1 MHLEKIRENQGSR
14 FDRYVI
20 GTLIIVF
27 TFFVAQ
33 IPHTYAVIKA
43 VGLEQLG
50 TLDVAGI
57 LQALPPNTTLVLMLF
72 PFALVA
78 VLVLVLIRYLHN
90 ISIREFITA
99 RDKIDWKRIGFAFTG
114 IVLLNSLF
122 FIISYYTN
130 PSDFQ
135 WNFDPQAFATLF
147 LIAIV
152 LVPLQ
157 TSAEELFFRGYLMQ
171 GFGQIFKNRI
181 FPLLIT
187 SLLFGFM
194 HFGNPE
200 IDKLGPL
207 LIVSYVSMG
216 FFFGIITL
224 MDEGLELALG
234 YHAGNN
240 LLISLLVTSDW
251 TAFQTHSLFLDVSEP
266 DVYML
271 AFMQLP
277 MLIILLLLF
286 SWKYKWKNYRTH
298 LLGSATNQLN
308 EMSKKKNIT
317 NISILAGGVLIFY
330 FALIKPINPCDC
342 LDATVTNNTSTYKK
356 CLDQDYDKAFG
367 YAEKYLSNQKFT
379 SQEAVLDS
387 YWTEKCNR

>member
-1 MHLEKIRENQGSR
+1 MHLEKIRENKGGR

-20 GTLIIVF
+20 GSLIIVF

-50 TLDVAGI
+50 TLDIAGI
-57 LQALPPNTTLVLMLF
+57 LQALPPNTTLALMLF

-78 VLVLVLIRYLHN
+78 VLVLVLIRHLHN
-90 ISIREFITA
+90 ISIRAFITS

-135 WNFDPQAFATLF
+135 WNFDPQAFAILF
-147 LIAIV
+147 VIAIV

-171 GFGQIFKNRI
+171 GLGQVFKQRI

-207 LIVSYVSMG
+207 LMVSYVSMG

-251 TAFQTHSLFLDVSEP
+251 TAFQTNSLFLDVSTP

-277 MLIILLLLF
+277 MLLILLVLF
-286 SWKYKWKNYRTH
+286 SWKYGWNNWRQR
-298 LLGSATNQLN
+298 L
-308 EMSKKKNIT
+308 
-317 NISILAGGVLIFY
+317 ISS
-330 FALIKPINPCDC
+330 P
-342 LDATVTNNTSTYKK
+342 
-356 CLDQDYDKAFG
+356 KA
-367 YAEKYLSNQKFT
+367 
-379 SQEAVLDS
+379 
-387 YWTEKCNR
+387 

>member
-1 MHLEKIRENQGSR
+1 MHLEKIRENQGGR

-20 GTLIIVF
+20 GSLIIVF

-50 TLDVAGI
+50 TLDIAGI
-57 LQALPPNTTLVLMLF
+57 LQALPPNTTLALMLF

-78 VLVLVLIRYLHN
+78 VLVLVLIRHLHN
-90 ISIREFITA
+90 ISIRAFITS

-135 WNFDPQAFATLF
+135 WNFDPQAFAILF

-171 GFGQIFKNRI
+171 GLGQVFKQRI

-207 LIVSYVSMG
+207 LMVSYVSMG

-251 TAFQTHSLFLDVSEP
+251 TAFQTNSLFLDVSTP
-266 DVYML
+266 DVYVL

-277 MLIILLLLF
+277 MLLILLVLF
-286 SWKYKWKNYRTH
+286 SWKYGWNNWRQR
-298 LLGSATNQLN
+298 L
-308 EMSKKKNIT
+308 
-317 NISILAGGVLIFY
+317 ISS
-330 FALIKPINPCDC
+330 P
-342 LDATVTNNTSTYKK
+342 
-356 CLDQDYDKAFG
+356 KA
-367 YAEKYLSNQKFT
+367 
-379 SQEAVLDS
+379 
-387 YWTEKCNR
+387 

>member
-1 MHLEKIRENQGSR
+1 MHLEKIRESQGGR

-20 GTLIIVF
+20 GSLIIVF
-27 TFFVAQ
+27 AFFVAQ
-33 IPHTYAVIKA
+33 LPHTFAVINA
-43 VGLEQLG
+43 VGLDQLG
-50 TLDVAGI
+50 SLDVAGI
-57 LQALPPNTTLVLMLF
+57 LQALPSNTTLVLMLL

-78 VLVLVLIRYLHN
+78 VLVLVLIRRLHD
-90 ISIREFITA
+90 ISIRAFITSRA
-99 RDKIDWKRIGFAFTG
+99 KIDWKRIGFAFTA
-114 IVLLNSLF
+114 IVLLNFLF
-122 FIISYYTN
+122 FVFSYYSN
-130 PSDFQ
+130 PSHFQ
-135 WNFDPQAFATLF
+135 WNFDPQAFAILF

-171 GFGQIFKNRI
+171 GFGQVFKHRI

-207 LIVSYVSMG
+207 LMVSYVSMG

-240 LLISLLVTSDW
+240 LLISLLVTADW
-251 TAFQTHSLFLDVSEP
+251 TAFQTNSLFLDVSTP

-277 MLIILLLLF
+277 MLLILLVLF
-286 SWKYKWKNYRTH
+286 SWKYGWNNWRQR
-298 LLGSATNQLN
+298 L
-308 EMSKKKNIT
+308 
-317 NISILAGGVLIFY
+317 ISS
-330 FALIKPINPCDC
+330 P
-342 LDATVTNNTSTYKK
+342 
-356 CLDQDYDKAFG
+356 KA
-367 YAEKYLSNQKFT
+367 
-379 SQEAVLDS
+379 
-387 YWTEKCNR
+387 

>member
-1 MHLEKIRENQGSR
+1 MHLEKIRESQQGR

-20 GTLIIVF
+20 GSLIIVF
-27 TFFVAQ
+27 AFFVAQ
-33 IPHTYAVIKA
+33 LPHTFAVINA
-43 VGLEQLG
+43 VGLDQLA
-50 TLDVAGI
+50 TLDVAGM
-57 LQALPPNTTLVLMLF
+57 LQALPSNTTLVLMLL
-72 PFALVA
+72 PFVFVA
-78 VLVLVLIRYLHN
+78 ALVLILIRYMHN
-90 ISIREFITA
+90 ISIRAFITSRA
-99 RDKIDWKRIGFAFTG
+99 KIDWKRIGFSFVG
-114 IVLLNSLF
+114 IVLLNFLF
-122 FIISYYTN
+122 FVFSYYSN
-130 PSDFQ
+130 PSHFQ
-135 WNFDPQAFATLF
+135 WNFDPQAFTILF

-171 GFGQIFKNRI
+171 GFGQVFKHRI

-207 LIVSYVSMG
+207 LMVSYVSMG

-240 LLISLLVTSDW
+240 LLISLLVTADW
-251 TAFQTHSLFLDVSEP
+251 TAFQTNSLFLDVSTP

-277 MLIILLLLF
+277 MLLILLALF
-286 SWKYKWKNYRTH
+286 SWKYGWNNWRQR
-298 LLGSATNQLN
+298 L
-308 EMSKKKNIT
+308 
-317 NISILAGGVLIFY
+317 ISS
-330 FALIKPINPCDC
+330 P
-342 LDATVTNNTSTYKK
+342 
-356 CLDQDYDKAFG
+356 KA
-367 YAEKYLSNQKFT
+367 
-379 SQEAVLDS
+379 
-387 YWTEKCNR
+387 

>member
-1 MHLEKIRENQGSR
+1 MHLEKIRENQGGR

-20 GTLIIVF
+20 GSLIIVF

-50 TLDVAGI
+50 TLDITGI
-57 LQALPPNTTLVLMLF
+57 LQALPPNTTLALMLF

-78 VLVLVLIRYLHN
+78 VLVLVLIRHLHN
-90 ISIREFITA
+90 ISIRAFITS

-135 WNFDPQAFATLF
+135 WNFDPQAFAILF
-147 LIAIV
+147 VIAIV

-171 GFGQIFKNRI
+171 GLGQVFKQRI

-207 LIVSYVSMG
+207 LMVSYVSMG

-251 TAFQTHSLFLDVSEP
+251 TAFQTNSLFLDVSTP

-277 MLIILLLLF
+277 MLLILLVLF
-286 SWKYKWKNYRTH
+286 SWKYGWNNWRQR
-298 LLGSATNQLN
+298 L
-308 EMSKKKNIT
+308 
-317 NISILAGGVLIFY
+317 ISS
-330 FALIKPINPCDC
+330 P
-342 LDATVTNNTSTYKK
+342 
-356 CLDQDYDKAFG
+356 KA
-367 YAEKYLSNQKFT
+367 
-379 SQEAVLDS
+379 
-387 YWTEKCNR
+387 

>member
-1 MHLEKIRENQGSR
+1 MHLEKIRESQGGR

-20 GTLIIVF
+20 GSLIIVF
-27 TFFVAQ
+27 AFFVAQ
-33 IPHTYAVIKA
+33 LPHTFAVINA
-43 VGLEQLG
+43 VGLDQLG
-50 TLDVAGI
+50 SLDVAGI
-57 LQALPPNTTLVLMLF
+57 LQALPSNTTLVLMLL

-78 VLVLVLIRYLHN
+78 VLVLVLIRRLHD
-90 ISIREFITA
+90 ISIRAFITSRA
-99 RDKIDWKRIGFAFTG
+99 KIDWKRIGFAFTA
-114 IVLLNSLF
+114 IVLLNFLF
-122 FIISYYTN
+122 FVFSYYSN
-130 PSDFQ
+130 PSHFQ
-135 WNFDPQAFATLF
+135 WNFDPQAFAILF

-171 GFGQIFKNRI
+171 GFGQVFKHRI

-207 LIVSYVSMG
+207 LMVSYVSMG

-224 MDEGLELALG
+224 MDEGLELVLG

-240 LLISLLVTSDW
+240 LLISLLVTADW
-251 TAFQTHSLFLDVSEP
+251 TAFQTNSLFLDVSTP

-277 MLIILLLLF
+277 MLLILLALF
-286 SWKYKWKNYRTH
+286 SWKYGWNNWRQR
-298 LLGSATNQLN
+298 L
-308 EMSKKKNIT
+308 
-317 NISILAGGVLIFY
+317 ISS
-330 FALIKPINPCDC
+330 P
-342 LDATVTNNTSTYKK
+342 
-356 CLDQDYDKAFG
+356 KA
-367 YAEKYLSNQKFT
+367 
-379 SQEAVLDS
+379 
-387 YWTEKCNR
+387 

>member
-1 MHLEKIRENQGSR
+1 MHLEKIRENQGGR

-20 GTLIIVF
+20 GSLIIVF

-50 TLDVAGI
+50 TLDIAGI
-57 LQALPPNTTLVLMLF
+57 LQALPPNTTLALMLF

-78 VLVLVLIRYLHN
+78 VLVLVLIRHLHN
-90 ISIREFITA
+90 ISIRAFITS

-135 WNFDPQAFATLF
+135 WNFDPQAFAILF

-171 GFGQIFKNRI
+171 GLGQVFKQRI

-207 LIVSYVSMG
+207 LMVSYVSMG

-251 TAFQTHSLFLDVSEP
+251 TAFQTNSLFLDVSTP

-277 MLIILLLLF
+277 MLLILLVLF
-286 SWKYKWKNYRTH
+286 SWKYGWNNWR
-298 LLGSATNQLN
+298 QR
-308 EMSKKKNIT
+308 
-317 NISILAGGVLIFY
+317 LIRS
-330 FALIKPINPCDC
+330 P
-342 LDATVTNNTSTYKK
+342 
-356 CLDQDYDKAFG
+356 KA
-367 YAEKYLSNQKFT
+367 
-379 SQEAVLDS
+379 
-387 YWTEKCNR
+387 

>member
-1 MHLEKIRENQGSR
+1 MHLEKIRENQGGR

-20 GTLIIVF
+20 GSLIIVF

-50 TLDVAGI
+50 TLDITGI
-57 LQALPPNTTLVLMLF
+57 LQALPPNTTLALMLF

-78 VLVLVLIRYLHN
+78 VLVLVLIRHLHN
-90 ISIREFITA
+90 ISIRAFITS

-135 WNFDPQAFATLF
+135 WNFDPQAFAILF
-147 LIAIV
+147 VIAIV

-171 GFGQIFKNRI
+171 GLGQVFKQRI

-207 LIVSYVSMG
+207 LMVSYVSMG

-240 LLISLLVTSDW
+240 LLISLLVTADW
-251 TAFQTHSLFLDVSEP
+251 TAFQTNSLFLDVSTP

-277 MLIILLLLF
+277 MLLILLALF
-286 SWKYKWKNYRTH
+286 SWKYGWNNWRQR
-298 LLGSATNQLN
+298 L
-308 EMSKKKNIT
+308 
-317 NISILAGGVLIFY
+317 ISS
-330 FALIKPINPCDC
+330 P
-342 LDATVTNNTSTYKK
+342 
-356 CLDQDYDKAFG
+356 KA
-367 YAEKYLSNQKFT
+367 
-379 SQEAVLDS
+379 
-387 YWTEKCNR
+387 

>member
-1 MHLEKIRENQGSR
+1 MHLEKIRESQGGR

-20 GTLIIVF
+20 GAFIIIF
-27 TFFVAQ
+27 AFFVAQ
-33 IPHTYAVIKA
+33 IPHTYAVINE
-43 VGLEQLG
+43 VGIDQLA
-50 TLDVAGI
+50 TLDVAGM

-72 PFALVA
+72 PFAIVA
-78 VLVLVLIRYLHN
+78 ALVLLLIRYLHN
-90 ISIREFITA
+90 ISIGKFITSRA
-99 RDKIDWKRIGFAFTG
+99 KIDWKRIGFAFTG
-114 IVLLNSLF
+114 IVLLNFLF
-122 FIISYYTN
+122 FIISYYENPTN
-130 PSDFQ
+130 FQ
-135 WNFDPQAFATLF
+135 WNFEPKAFATLF

-157 TSAEELFFRGYLMQ
+157 TTAEELFFRGYLMQ
-171 GFGQIFKNRI
+171 GFGQIFKHRI

-251 TAFQTHSLFLDVSEP
+251 TAFQTNSLFLDVSTP
-266 DVYML
+266 NVYIL

-277 MLIILLLLF
+277 MLIILLALF
-286 SWKYKWKNYRTH
+286 SWKYGW
-298 LLGSATNQLN
+298 NQWRQRL
-308 EMSKKKNIT
+308 
-317 NISILAGGVLIFY
+317 ISS
-330 FALIKPINPCDC
+330 P
-342 LDATVTNNTSTYKK
+342 
-356 CLDQDYDKAFG
+356 KA
-367 YAEKYLSNQKFT
+367 
-379 SQEAVLDS
+379 
-387 YWTEKCNR
+387 

>member
-1 MHLEKIRENQGSR
+1 MHLEKIRESQGGR

-20 GTLIIVF
+20 GSLIIVF
-27 TFFVAQ
+27 AFFVAQ
-33 IPHTYAVIKA
+33 LPHTLAVINA
-43 VGLEQLG
+43 VGFDQLG
-50 TLDVAGI
+50 SLDVAGI
-57 LQALPPNTTLVLMLF
+57 LQALPSNTTLVLMLL

-78 VLVLVLIRYLHN
+78 VLVLVLIRRLHD
-90 ISIREFITA
+90 ISIRAFITSRA
-99 RDKIDWKRIGFAFTG
+99 KIDWKRIGFAFAA
-114 IVLLNSLF
+114 IVLLNFLF
-122 FIISYYTN
+122 FVFSYYSN
-130 PSDFQ
+130 PSHFQ
-135 WNFDPQAFATLF
+135 WNFDPQAFAILF

-171 GFGQIFKNRI
+171 GFGQVFKHRI

-207 LIVSYVSMG
+207 LMVSYVSMG
-216 FFFGIITL
+216 FFFGILTL

-240 LLISLLVTSDW
+240 LLISLLVTADW
-251 TAFQTHSLFLDVSEP
+251 TAFQTNSLFLDVSTP

-277 MLIILLLLF
+277 MLLILLALF
-286 SWKYKWKNYRTH
+286 SWKYGWNNWRQR
-298 LLGSATNQLN
+298 L
-308 EMSKKKNIT
+308 
-317 NISILAGGVLIFY
+317 ISS
-330 FALIKPINPCDC
+330 P
-342 LDATVTNNTSTYKK
+342 
-356 CLDQDYDKAFG
+356 KA
-367 YAEKYLSNQKFT
+367 
-379 SQEAVLDS
+379 
-387 YWTEKCNR
+387 

>member
-1 MHLEKIRENQGSR
+1 MHLEKIRESQGGR

-20 GTLIIVF
+20 GSLIIVF
-27 TFFVAQ
+27 AFFVAQ
-33 IPHTYAVIKA
+33 LPHTFAVINA
-43 VGLEQLG
+43 VGLDQLA
-50 TLDVAGI
+50 TLDVAGM
-57 LQALPPNTTLVLMLF
+57 LQALPSNTTLVLMLL
-72 PFALVA
+72 PFVFVA
-78 VLVLVLIRYLHN
+78 ALVLILIRYMHN
-90 ISIREFITA
+90 ISIRAFITSRA
-99 RDKIDWKRIGFAFTG
+99 KIDWKRIGFSFVG
-114 IVLLNSLF
+114 IVLLNFLF
-122 FIISYYTN
+122 FVFSYYSN
-130 PSDFQ
+130 PSHFQ
-135 WNFDPQAFATLF
+135 WNFDPQAFAILF

-171 GFGQIFKNRI
+171 GLGQVFKHRI

-207 LIVSYVSMG
+207 LMVSYVSMG

-251 TAFQTHSLFLDVSEP
+251 TAFQTNSLFLDVSTP

-277 MLIILLLLF
+277 MLLILLALF
-286 SWKYKWKNYRTH
+286 SWKYGWNNWRQR
-298 LLGSATNQLN
+298 L
-308 EMSKKKNIT
+308 
-317 NISILAGGVLIFY
+317 ISS
-330 FALIKPINPCDC
+330 P
-342 LDATVTNNTSTYKK
+342 
-356 CLDQDYDKAFG
+356 KA
-367 YAEKYLSNQKFT
+367 
-379 SQEAVLDS
+379 
-387 YWTEKCNR
+387 

>member
-1 MHLEKIRENQGSR
+1 MHLEKIRESQGGR

-20 GTLIIVF
+20 GSLIIVF
-27 TFFVAQ
+27 AFFVAQ
-33 IPHTYAVIKA
+33 LPHTFAVINA
-43 VGLEQLG
+43 VGLDQLG
-50 TLDVAGI
+50 SLDVAGI
-57 LQALPPNTTLVLMLF
+57 LQALPSNTTLVLMLL
-72 PFALVA
+72 PFVFVA
-78 VLVLVLIRYLHN
+78 ALVLILIRYMHN
-90 ISIREFITA
+90 ISIRAFITSRA
-99 RDKIDWKRIGFAFTG
+99 KIDWKRIGFSFVG
-114 IVLLNSLF
+114 IVLLNFLF
-122 FIISYYTN
+122 FVFSYYSN
-130 PSDFQ
+130 PSHFQ
-135 WNFDPQAFATLF
+135 WNFDPQAFAILF

-171 GFGQIFKNRI
+171 GFGQVFKHRI

-207 LIVSYVSMG
+207 LMVSYVSMG
-216 FFFGIITL
+216 FFFCIITL

-251 TAFQTHSLFLDVSEP
+251 TAFQTNSLFLDVSTP

-277 MLIILLLLF
+277 MLLILLALF
-286 SWKYKWKNYRTH
+286 SWKYGWNNWRQR
-298 LLGSATNQLN
+298 L
-308 EMSKKKNIT
+308 
-317 NISILAGGVLIFY
+317 ISS
-330 FALIKPINPCDC
+330 P
-342 LDATVTNNTSTYKK
+342 
-356 CLDQDYDKAFG
+356 KA
-367 YAEKYLSNQKFT
+367 
-379 SQEAVLDS
+379 
-387 YWTEKCNR
+387 

>member
-1 MHLEKIRENQGSR
+1 MHLEKIRESQGGR

-20 GTLIIVF
+20 GSLIIVF
-27 TFFVAQ
+27 AFFVAQ
-33 IPHTYAVIKA
+33 LPHTFAVINA
-43 VGLEQLG
+43 VGLDQLA
-50 TLDVAGI
+50 TLDVAGM
-57 LQALPPNTTLVLMLF
+57 LQALPSNTTLVLMLL
-72 PFALVA
+72 PFVFVA
-78 VLVLVLIRYLHN
+78 ALVLILIRYMHN
-90 ISIREFITA
+90 ISIRAFITSRA
-99 RDKIDWKRIGFAFTG
+99 KIDWKRIGFSFVG
-114 IVLLNSLF
+114 IVLLNFLF
-122 FIISYYTN
+122 FVFSYYSN
-130 PSDFQ
+130 PSHFQ
-135 WNFDPQAFATLF
+135 WNFDPQAFAILF

-171 GFGQIFKNRI
+171 GFGQVFKHRI

-207 LIVSYVSMG
+207 LMVSYVSMG

-240 LLISLLVTSDW
+240 LLISLLVTADW
-251 TAFQTHSLFLDVSEP
+251 TAFQTNSLFLDVSTP

-277 MLIILLLLF
+277 MLLILLALF
-286 SWKYKWKNYRTH
+286 SWKYGWNNWRQR
-298 LLGSATNQLN
+298 L
-308 EMSKKKNIT
+308 
-317 NISILAGGVLIFY
+317 ISS
-330 FALIKPINPCDC
+330 P
-342 LDATVTNNTSTYKK
+342 
-356 CLDQDYDKAFG
+356 KA
-367 YAEKYLSNQKFT
+367 
-379 SQEAVLDS
+379 
-387 YWTEKCNR
+387 

>member
-1 MHLEKIRENQGSR
+1 MHLEKIRESQGGR

-20 GTLIIVF
+20 GTFIIIF
-27 TFFVAQ
+27 AFFVAQ
-33 IPHTYAVIKA
+33 LPHTFAVINA
-43 VGLEQLG
+43 VGLDQLA
-50 TLDVAGI
+50 TLDVAGM
-57 LQALPPNTTLVLMLF
+57 LQALPSNTTLVLMLL
-72 PFALVA
+72 PFVFVA
-78 VLVLVLIRYLHN
+78 ALVLILIRYMHN
-90 ISIREFITA
+90 ISIRAFITSRA
-99 RDKIDWKRIGFAFTG
+99 KIDWKRIGFSFVG
-114 IVLLNSLF
+114 IVLLNFLF
-122 FIISYYTN
+122 FVFSYYSN
-130 PSDFQ
+130 PSHFQ
-135 WNFDPQAFATLF
+135 WNFDPQAFTILF

-171 GFGQIFKNRI
+171 GFGQVFKHRI

-207 LIVSYVSMG
+207 LMVSYVSMG

-240 LLISLLVTSDW
+240 LLISLLVTADW
-251 TAFQTHSLFLDVSEP
+251 TAFQTNSLFLDVSTP

-277 MLIILLLLF
+277 MLLILLALF
-286 SWKYKWKNYRTH
+286 SWKYGWNNWRQR
-298 LLGSATNQLN
+298 L
-308 EMSKKKNIT
+308 
-317 NISILAGGVLIFY
+317 ISS
-330 FALIKPINPCDC
+330 P
-342 LDATVTNNTSTYKK
+342 
-356 CLDQDYDKAFG
+356 KA
-367 YAEKYLSNQKFT
+367 
-379 SQEAVLDS
+379 
-387 YWTEKCNR
+387 

>member
-1 MHLEKIRENQGSR
+1 
-14 FDRYVI
+14 
-20 GTLIIVF
+20 
-27 TFFVAQ
+27 
-33 IPHTYAVIKA
+33 
-43 VGLEQLG
+43 
-50 TLDVAGI
+50 
-57 LQALPPNTTLVLMLF
+57 
-72 PFALVA
+72 
-78 VLVLVLIRYLHN
+78 
-90 ISIREFITA
+90 
-99 RDKIDWKRIGFAFTG
+99 
-114 IVLLNSLF
+114 LF

-135 WNFDPQAFATLF
+135 WNFNPQAFAALF

-171 GFGQIFKNRI
+171 GFGQIFKYRI

-251 TAFQTHSLFLDVSEP
+251 TAFQTNSLFLDVSDP

-277 MLIILLLLF
+277 MLLILLALF
-286 SWKYKWKNYRTH
+286 SWKYKWKCWYQR
-298 LLGSATNQLN
+298 L
-308 EMSKKKNIT
+308 
-317 NISILAGGVLIFY
+317 ISSPTA
-330 FALIKPINPCDC
+330 
-342 LDATVTNNTSTYKK
+342 
-356 CLDQDYDKAFG
+356 
-367 YAEKYLSNQKFT
+367 
-379 SQEAVLDS
+379 
-387 YWTEKCNR
+387 

>member
-1 MHLEKIRENQGSR
+1 MHLEKIRENQESR

-43 VGLEQLG
+43 VGLEQLS

-72 PFALVA
+72 PFAVVA

-251 TAFQTHSLFLDVSEP
+251 TAFQTQSLFLDVSEP

-277 MLIILLLLF
+277 MLLILLALF
-286 SWKYKWKNYRTH
+286 SWKYKWKNYAAH
-298 LLGSATNQLN
+298 LIGSNSN
-308 EMSKKKNIT
+308 EIPS
-317 NISILAGGVLIFY
+317 
-330 FALIKPINPCDC
+330 
-342 LDATVTNNTSTYKK
+342 
-356 CLDQDYDKAFG
+356 
-367 YAEKYLSNQKFT
+367 
-379 SQEAVLDS
+379 
-387 YWTEKCNR
+387 

>member
-1 MHLEKIRENQGSR
+1 MHLEKIRENQESR

-43 VGLEQLG
+43 VGLDQLG

-99 RDKIDWKRIGFAFTG
+99 RDKIDWKRIGFAFTW

-135 WNFDPQAFATLF
+135 WNFNPQDFFTLF

-171 GFGQIFKNRI
+171 AFGQIFKHRI
-181 FPLLIT
+181 FSLLIT

-251 TAFQTHSLFLDVSEP
+251 TAFQTQSLFLDVSEP

-277 MLIILLLLF
+277 MLLILLALF
-286 SWKYKWKNYRTH
+286 SWKYKWKCWYQR
-298 LLGSATNQLN
+298 L
-308 EMSKKKNIT
+308 
-317 NISILAGGVLIFY
+317 ISSPTA
-330 FALIKPINPCDC
+330 
-342 LDATVTNNTSTYKK
+342 
-356 CLDQDYDKAFG
+356 
-367 YAEKYLSNQKFT
+367 
-379 SQEAVLDS
+379 
-387 YWTEKCNR
+387 

>member
-1 MHLEKIRENQGSR
+1 MHLEKIRENQGGR

-20 GTLIIVF
+20 GSLIIVF

-50 TLDVAGI
+50 TLDIAGI
-57 LQALPPNTTLVLMLF
+57 LQALPPNTTLALMLF

-78 VLVLVLIRYLHN
+78 VLVLVLIRHLHN
-90 ISIREFITA
+90 ISIRAFITS

-130 PSDFQ
+130 PSVFQ
-135 WNFDPQAFATLF
+135 WNFDPQAFAILF

-171 GFGQIFKNRI
+171 GLGQVFKQRI

-207 LIVSYVSMG
+207 LMVSYVSMG

-251 TAFQTHSLFLDVSEP
+251 TAFQTNSLFLDVSTP

-277 MLIILLLLF
+277 MLLILLVLF
-286 SWKYKWKNYRTH
+286 SWKYGWNNWRQR
-298 LLGSATNQLN
+298 L
-308 EMSKKKNIT
+308 
-317 NISILAGGVLIFY
+317 ISS
-330 FALIKPINPCDC
+330 P
-342 LDATVTNNTSTYKK
+342 
-356 CLDQDYDKAFG
+356 KA
-367 YAEKYLSNQKFT
+367 
-379 SQEAVLDS
+379 
-387 YWTEKCNR
+387 

>member
-1 MHLEKIRENQGSR
+1 MHLEKIRESQGGR

-20 GTLIIVF
+20 GSLIIVF
-27 TFFVAQ
+27 AFFVAQ
-33 IPHTYAVIKA
+33 LPHTFAVINA
-43 VGLEQLG
+43 VGLDQLG
-50 TLDVAGI
+50 SLDVAGI
-57 LQALPPNTTLVLMLF
+57 LQALPSNTTLVLMLL

-78 VLVLVLIRYLHN
+78 VLVLVLIRRLHD
-90 ISIREFITA
+90 ISIRAFITSRA
-99 RDKIDWKRIGFAFTG
+99 KIDWKRIGFAFTA
-114 IVLLNSLF
+114 IVLLNFLF
-122 FIISYYTN
+122 FVFSYYSN
-130 PSDFQ
+130 PSHFQ
-135 WNFDPQAFATLF
+135 WNFDPQAFAILF
-147 LIAIV
+147 LVAIV

-171 GFGQIFKNRI
+171 GLGQVFKHRI

-207 LIVSYVSMG
+207 LMVSYVSMG

-251 TAFQTHSLFLDVSEP
+251 TAFQTNSLFLDVSTP

-277 MLIILLLLF
+277 MLLILLALF
-286 SWKYKWKNYRTH
+286 SWKYGWNNWRQR
-298 LLGSATNQLN
+298 L
-308 EMSKKKNIT
+308 
-317 NISILAGGVLIFY
+317 ISS
-330 FALIKPINPCDC
+330 P
-342 LDATVTNNTSTYKK
+342 
-356 CLDQDYDKAFG
+356 KA
-367 YAEKYLSNQKFT
+367 
-379 SQEAVLDS
+379 
-387 YWTEKCNR
+387 

>member
-1 MHLEKIRENQGSR
+1 MHLEKIRESQGGR

-20 GTLIIVF
+20 GSLIIVF
-27 TFFVAQ
+27 AFFVAQ
-33 IPHTYAVIKA
+33 LPHTLAVINA
-43 VGLEQLG
+43 VGLDQLG
-50 TLDVAGI
+50 SLDVAGI
-57 LQALPPNTTLVLMLF
+57 LQALPSNTTLVLMLL

-78 VLVLVLIRYLHN
+78 VLVLVLIRRLHDS
-90 ISIREFITA
+90 SIRAFITSRA
-99 RDKIDWKRIGFAFTG
+99 KIDWKRIGFAFTA

-135 WNFDPQAFATLF
+135 WNFDPQAFAILF

-207 LIVSYVSMG
+207 LMVSYVSMG

-240 LLISLLVTSDW
+240 LLISLLVTADW
-251 TAFQTHSLFLDVSEP
+251 TAFQTNSLFLDVSTP

-277 MLIILLLLF
+277 MLLILLALF
-286 SWKYKWKNYRTH
+286 SWKYGWNNWRQR
-298 LLGSATNQLN
+298 L
-308 EMSKKKNIT
+308 
-317 NISILAGGVLIFY
+317 ISS
-330 FALIKPINPCDC
+330 P
-342 LDATVTNNTSTYKK
+342 
-356 CLDQDYDKAFG
+356 KA
-367 YAEKYLSNQKFT
+367 
-379 SQEAVLDS
+379 
-387 YWTEKCNR
+387 

>member
-1 MHLEKIRENQGSR
+1 MHLEKIRESQQGR

-20 GTLIIVF
+20 GSLIIVF
-27 TFFVAQ
+27 AFFVAQ
-33 IPHTYAVIKA
+33 LPHTFAVINA
-43 VGLEQLG
+43 VGLDQLA
-50 TLDVAGI
+50 TLDVAGM
-57 LQALPPNTTLVLMLF
+57 LQALPSNTTLVLMLL
-72 PFALVA
+72 PFVFVA
-78 VLVLVLIRYLHN
+78 ALVLILIRYMHN
-90 ISIREFITA
+90 ISIRAFITSRA
-99 RDKIDWKRIGFAFTG
+99 KIDWKRIGFSFVG
-114 IVLLNSLF
+114 IVLLNFLF
-122 FIISYYTN
+122 FVFSYYSN
-130 PSDFQ
+130 PSHFQ
-135 WNFDPQAFATLF
+135 WNFDPQAFAILF

-171 GFGQIFKNRI
+171 GLGQVFKHRI

-207 LIVSYVSMG
+207 LMVSYVSMG

-251 TAFQTHSLFLDVSEP
+251 TAFQTNSLFLDVSTP

-277 MLIILLLLF
+277 MLLILLALF
-286 SWKYKWKNYRTH
+286 SWKYGWNNWRQR
-298 LLGSATNQLN
+298 L
-308 EMSKKKNIT
+308 
-317 NISILAGGVLIFY
+317 ISS
-330 FALIKPINPCDC
+330 P
-342 LDATVTNNTSTYKK
+342 
-356 CLDQDYDKAFG
+356 KA
-367 YAEKYLSNQKFT
+367 
-379 SQEAVLDS
+379 
-387 YWTEKCNR
+387 

>member
-1 MHLEKIRENQGSR
+1 MHLEKIRESQGGR
-14 FDRYVI
+14 FDHYVI
-20 GTLIIVF
+20 GTFIIIF
-27 TFFVAQ
+27 AFFVAQ
-33 IPHTYAVIKA
+33 IPHTYAVINE
-43 VGLEQLG
+43 VGIDQIS
-50 TLDVAGI
+50 TLNVAGM
-57 LQALPPNTTLVLMLF
+57 LQALPPNTTMILMLF

-78 VLVLVLIRYLHN
+78 VLVLLLIRYLHN
-90 ISIREFITA
+90 ISIRKFITS

-114 IVLLNSLF
+114 IVLLNFLF
-122 FIISYYTN
+122 FIISYYENPTN
-130 PSDFQ
+130 FQ
-135 WNFDPQAFATLF
+135 WNFEPKAFAILF

-171 GFGQIFKNRI
+171 GLGQIFKHRI

-207 LIVSYVSMG
+207 LMVSYVSMG

-251 TAFQTHSLFLDVSEP
+251 TAFQTNSLFLDVSTP
-266 DVYML
+266 NVYML

-277 MLIILLLLF
+277 MLIILLALF
-286 SWKYKWKNYRTH
+286 SWKYGW
-298 LLGSATNQLN
+298 NQWRQRL
-308 EMSKKKNIT
+308 
-317 NISILAGGVLIFY
+317 ISS
-330 FALIKPINPCDC
+330 P
-342 LDATVTNNTSTYKK
+342 
-356 CLDQDYDKAFG
+356 KA
-367 YAEKYLSNQKFT
+367 
-379 SQEAVLDS
+379 
-387 YWTEKCNR
+387 

>member
-1 MHLEKIRENQGSR
+1 MHLEKIRENQESR

-72 PFALVA
+72 PFMLVA

-99 RDKIDWKRIGFAFTG
+99 RDKIDWKRIGFAFTW

-135 WNFDPQAFATLF
+135 WNFNPQAFFTLF

-251 TAFQTHSLFLDVSEP
+251 TAFQTQSLFLDVSEP

-277 MLIILLLLF
+277 MLLILLALF
-286 SWKYKWKNYRTH
+286 SWKYKWKCWYQR
-298 LLGSATNQLN
+298 L
-308 EMSKKKNIT
+308 
-317 NISILAGGVLIFY
+317 ISSPTA
-330 FALIKPINPCDC
+330 
-342 LDATVTNNTSTYKK
+342 
-356 CLDQDYDKAFG
+356 
-367 YAEKYLSNQKFT
+367 
-379 SQEAVLDS
+379 
-387 YWTEKCNR
+387 

>member
-1 MHLEKIRENQGSR
+1 MHLEKIRESQQGR

-20 GTLIIVF
+20 GSLIIVF
-27 TFFVAQ
+27 AFFVAQ
-33 IPHTYAVIKA
+33 LPHTFAVINA
-43 VGLEQLG
+43 VGLDQLA
-50 TLDVAGI
+50 TLDVAGM
-57 LQALPPNTTLVLMLF
+57 LQALQSNTTLVLMLL
-72 PFALVA
+72 PFVFVA
-78 VLVLVLIRYLHN
+78 ALVLILIRYMHN
-90 ISIREFITA
+90 ISIRVFITSRA
-99 RDKIDWKRIGFAFTG
+99 KIDWKRIGFSFVG
-114 IVLLNSLF
+114 IVLLNFLF
-122 FIISYYTN
+122 FVFSYYSN
-130 PSDFQ
+130 PSHFQ
-135 WNFDPQAFATLF
+135 WNFDPQAFAILF
-147 LIAIV
+147 LVAIV

-171 GFGQIFKNRI
+171 GLGQVFKHRI

-207 LIVSYVSMG
+207 LMVSYVSMG

-251 TAFQTHSLFLDVSEP
+251 TAFQTNSLFLDVSTP

-277 MLIILLLLF
+277 MLLILLALF
-286 SWKYKWKNYRTH
+286 SWKYGWNNWRQR
-298 LLGSATNQLN
+298 L
-308 EMSKKKNIT
+308 
-317 NISILAGGVLIFY
+317 ISS
-330 FALIKPINPCDC
+330 P
-342 LDATVTNNTSTYKK
+342 
-356 CLDQDYDKAFG
+356 KA
-367 YAEKYLSNQKFT
+367 
-379 SQEAVLDS
+379 
-387 YWTEKCNR
+387 

>member
-1 MHLEKIRENQGSR
+1 MHLEKIRENQGGR

-20 GTLIIVF
+20 GSLIIVF

-50 TLDVAGI
+50 TLDITGI
-57 LQALPPNTTLVLMLF
+57 LQALPPNTTLALMLF
-72 PFALVA
+72 PFVLVA
-78 VLVLVLIRYLHN
+78 VLVLVLIRHLHN
-90 ISIREFITA
+90 ISIRAFITS

-135 WNFDPQAFATLF
+135 WNFDPQAFAILF

-171 GFGQIFKNRI
+171 GLGQVFKQRI

-207 LIVSYVSMG
+207 LMVSYVSMG

-251 TAFQTHSLFLDVSEP
+251 TAFQTNSLFLDVSTP

-277 MLIILLLLF
+277 MLLILLVLF
-286 SWKYKWKNYRTH
+286 SWKYGWNNWRQR
-298 LLGSATNQLN
+298 L
-308 EMSKKKNIT
+308 
-317 NISILAGGVLIFY
+317 ISS
-330 FALIKPINPCDC
+330 P
-342 LDATVTNNTSTYKK
+342 
-356 CLDQDYDKAFG
+356 KA
-367 YAEKYLSNQKFT
+367 
-379 SQEAVLDS
+379 
-387 YWTEKCNR
+387 

>member
-1 MHLEKIRENQGSR
+1 MHLEKIRESQGGR

-20 GTLIIVF
+20 GSLIIVF
-27 TFFVAQ
+27 AFFVAQ
-33 IPHTYAVIKA
+33 LPHTFAVINA
-43 VGLEQLG
+43 VGLDQLG
-50 TLDVAGI
+50 SLDVAGM
-57 LQALPPNTTLVLMLF
+57 LQALPSNITLVLMLL

-78 VLVLVLIRYLHN
+78 VLVLVLIRRLHD
-90 ISIREFITA
+90 ISIRAFITSRA
-99 RDKIDWKRIGFAFTG
+99 KIDWKRIGFAFAA
-114 IVLLNSLF
+114 IVLLNFLF
-122 FIISYYTN
+122 FVFSYYSN
-130 PSDFQ
+130 PSHFQ
-135 WNFDPQAFATLF
+135 WNFDPQAFAILF

-171 GFGQIFKNRI
+171 GFGQVFKHRI

-207 LIVSYVSMG
+207 LMVSYVSMG

-251 TAFQTHSLFLDVSEP
+251 TAFQTNSLFLDVSTP

-277 MLIILLLLF
+277 MLLILMVLF
-286 SWKYKWKNYRTH
+286 SWKYGWNNWRQR
-298 LLGSATNQLN
+298 L
-308 EMSKKKNIT
+308 
-317 NISILAGGVLIFY
+317 ISS
-330 FALIKPINPCDC
+330 P
-342 LDATVTNNTSTYKK
+342 
-356 CLDQDYDKAFG
+356 KA
-367 YAEKYLSNQKFT
+367 
-379 SQEAVLDS
+379 
-387 YWTEKCNR
+387 

>member
-1 MHLEKIRENQGSR
+1 MHLERIRENQGSR

-50 TLDVAGI
+50 TLDIAST

-72 PFALVA
+72 PFAVVA

-90 ISIREFITA
+90 ISIREFITS
-99 RDKIDWKRIGFAFTG
+99 RDKIDWKRIGFAFTT

-130 PSDFQ
+130 PSHFQ
-135 WNFDPQAFATLF
+135 WNFDPQAFAILF

-171 GFGQIFKNRI
+171 GFGQIFKHRI

-207 LIVSYVSMG
+207 LLVSYVSMG

-251 TAFQTHSLFLDVSEP
+251 TAFQTNSLFLDVSDP
-266 DVYML
+266 NVYML

-277 MLIILLLLF
+277 MLLILLVLF
-286 SWKYKWKNYRTH
+286 SWKYKWKNYAAH
-298 LLGSATNQLN
+298 LIGSNSN
-308 EMSKKKNIT
+308 ETPS
-317 NISILAGGVLIFY
+317 
-330 FALIKPINPCDC
+330 
-342 LDATVTNNTSTYKK
+342 
-356 CLDQDYDKAFG
+356 
-367 YAEKYLSNQKFT
+367 
-379 SQEAVLDS
+379 
-387 YWTEKCNR
+387 

>member
-1 MHLEKIRENQGSR
+1 MHLEKIRENKGGR

-20 GTLIIVF
+20 GSLIIVF

-50 TLDVAGI
+50 TLDIAGI
-57 LQALPPNTTLVLMLF
+57 LQALPPNTTLALMLF

-78 VLVLVLIRYLHN
+78 VLVLVLIRHLHN
-90 ISIREFITA
+90 ISIRAFITS
-99 RDKIDWKRIGFAFTG
+99 RDKIDWKRIGFAFTW
-114 IVLLNSLF
+114 IILLNSLF

-135 WNFDPQAFATLF
+135 WNFDPQAFAILF

-171 GFGQIFKNRI
+171 GLGQVFKQRI

-207 LIVSYVSMG
+207 LMVSYVSMG

-251 TAFQTHSLFLDVSEP
+251 TAFQTNSLFLDVSTP

-277 MLIILLLLF
+277 MLLILLVLF
-286 SWKYKWKNYRTH
+286 SWKYGWNNWRQR
-298 LLGSATNQLN
+298 L
-308 EMSKKKNIT
+308 
-317 NISILAGGVLIFY
+317 ISS
-330 FALIKPINPCDC
+330 P
-342 LDATVTNNTSTYKK
+342 
-356 CLDQDYDKAFG
+356 KA
-367 YAEKYLSNQKFT
+367 
-379 SQEAVLDS
+379 
-387 YWTEKCNR
+387 

>member
-27 TFFVAQ
+27 AFFVAQ

-72 PFALVA
+72 PFMLVA

-99 RDKIDWKRIGFAFTG
+99 RDKIDWKRIGFAFTW

-171 GFGQIFKNRI
+171 GFGQIFKHRI

-234 YHAGNN
+234 YHACNN

-251 TAFQTHSLFLDVSEP
+251 TAFQTHSLFLDVS
-266 DVYML
+266 
-271 AFMQLP
+271 
-277 MLIILLLLF
+277 
-286 SWKYKWKNYRTH
+286 
-298 LLGSATNQLN
+298 
-308 EMSKKKNIT
+308 
-317 NISILAGGVLIFY
+317 
-330 FALIKPINPCDC
+330 
-342 LDATVTNNTSTYKK
+342 
-356 CLDQDYDKAFG
+356 
-367 YAEKYLSNQKFT
+367 
-379 SQEAVLDS
+379 
-387 YWTEKCNR
+387 